1 MDVMVGILIICHCNL
16 GKELISAAELILGR
30 IEHSDFM
37 AISQISESE
46 GLLKTIAEKIDTLDQ
61 GEGVLVLTDM
71 FGGTPSNLSLS
82 FLNDD
87 RVEVLTGVNL
97 PMVICAVQWRD
108 SLSLKELGERAEC
121 EGRRSITLAG
131 SMIT

>member
-1 MDVMVGILIICHCNL
+1 MLGILIICHCNL
-16 GKELISAAELILGR
+16 GKELLSAAELILGR
-30 IEHSDFM
+30 IENSDFM

-46 GLLKTIAEKIDTLDQ
+46 ELIKTIAAKIDALDK
-61 GEGVLVLTDM
+61 GSGVLVLTDM

-82 FLNDD
+82 FLNDE

-97 PMVICAVQWRD
+97 PMVICAVQSRG
-108 SLSLKELGERAEC
+108 SLSLRELGERAEF

-131 SMIT
+131 SMIK

>member
-1 MDVMVGILIICHCNL
+1 MVGILIICHCNL
-16 GKELISAAELILGR
+16 GRELISAAELILGR
-30 IEHSDFM
+30 IEQSDFM

-46 GLLKTIAEKIDTLDQ
+46 DLIKTIAEKIDALDK
-61 GEGVLVLTDM
+61 GSGVLVLTDM

-82 FLNDD
+82 FLNDE

-97 PMVICAVQWRD
+97 PMVISAVQWRD
-108 SLSLKELGERAEC
+108 SLSLKELGERAES

-131 SMIT
+131 NMIT